1 MDCPPEGAPHAGFG
15 GAWSREKLCRE
26 PVECG
31 GGAEGPRRVSRD
43 GGSGGGRENPFLPDA
58 EWYNPLLFVGFP
70 SVTVMPKQKTNKATK
85 KRFRVSKNGKVKRN
99 RPGRRHLLS
108 CKSTK
113 RKRNLRKQQI
123 CPKADGERVLRL
135 LLQA

>member
-1 MDCPPEGAPHAGFG
+1 MAHLTQDSGTLGRERSSVGSLWRREAGP
-15 GAWSREKLCRE
+15 K
-26 PVECG
+26 V
-31 GGAEGPRRVSRD
+31 PRRASRD
-43 GGSGGGRENPFLPDA
+43 GGSGDAPENPFLPDA